1 MDESEL
7 SFHDSHK
14 PSWGPGSILIYSK
27 PSQLGQSV
35 SKSTQTGAVP
45 LMETGT
51 LSSDGREIGL
61 AKLAAPQDVSH
72 PPIVIEVTY
81 S

>member
-1 MDESEL
+1 M
-7 SFHDSHK
+7 
-14 PSWGPGSILIYSK
+14 YSK

-35 SKSTQTGAVP
+35 SKSTQTDAVV

-51 LSSDGREIGL
+51 LSSDGREIAL
-61 AKLAAPQDVSH
+61 AKLAAPQDVSNSSYRY
-72 PPIVIEVTY
+72 II